1 MMMIWSISQ
10 PVVMFFVGI
19 VVPKYYYVARDY
31 IQAERDNPGG
41 LHRLPTSEGTDD
53 NYFLWGQSVYL
64 VMKLL
69 GNIKTKK

>member
-1 MMMIWSISQ
+1 MKIWSVSQ
-10 PVVMFFVGI
+10 SVVIIFEGV

-53 NYFLWGQSVYL
+53 NYFLW
-64 VMKLL
+64 
-69 GNIKTKK
+69 